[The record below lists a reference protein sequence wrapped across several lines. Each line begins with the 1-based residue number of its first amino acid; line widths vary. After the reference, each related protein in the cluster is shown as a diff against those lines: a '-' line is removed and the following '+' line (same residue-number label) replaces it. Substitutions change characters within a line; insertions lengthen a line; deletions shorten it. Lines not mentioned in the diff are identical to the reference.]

1 MERHG
6 LELHCDSGGTG
17 WLSVGSLLAQFNITT
32 VEVDITGGW
41 LRFLGTA
48 VVHIKV
54 VLQFKV
60 RYGLDL
66 EDVRGGRCAEKVTVC
81 TF

>member
-41 LRFLGTA
+41 FRLLGTA

-66 EDVRGGRCAEKVTVC
+66 EDMHGGRWAEKVTVC